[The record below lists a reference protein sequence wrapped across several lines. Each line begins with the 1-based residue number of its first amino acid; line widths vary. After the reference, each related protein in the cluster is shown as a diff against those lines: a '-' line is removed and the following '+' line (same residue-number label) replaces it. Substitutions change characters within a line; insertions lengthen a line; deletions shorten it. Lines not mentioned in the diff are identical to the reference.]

1 MSQYLLNIY
10 QPDGQTPPPEAL
22 QKVMRDVEAYINE
35 ARSKGVFVFTA
46 RLHPA
51 SAATV
56 VRFNG
61 HEAMIT
67 DGPFAEGK
75 EHIGGFLV
83 INVPDLDGALEW
95 ARKLSRVLTTD
106 PARGGLSIE
115 VRPFVQ
121 S

>member
-22 QKVMRDVEAYINE
+22 QKVMRDVEAYLTE

-75 EHIGGFLV
+75 EHMGGFLV

-106 PARGGLSIE
+106 PARGGLSVE
-115 VRPFVQ
+115 VRPFVE